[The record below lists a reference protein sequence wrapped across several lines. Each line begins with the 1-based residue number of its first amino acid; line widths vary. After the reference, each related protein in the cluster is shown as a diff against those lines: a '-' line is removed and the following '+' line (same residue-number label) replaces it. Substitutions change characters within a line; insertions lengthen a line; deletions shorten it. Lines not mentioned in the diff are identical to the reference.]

1 MSKHLAALREKDE
14 VLTHL
19 AVGYRQAGFV
29 GEKIAPVVYTEKEG
43 IKVPVYGKGSFV
55 EYETERAVGAA
66 SNVITLDRGKTLPVV
81 LEEHDLAAGVDYRE
95 QHESR
100 HDEKAKA
107 ARRVTTGIQLKQEL
121 EIARLIQDKSVYQ
134 SGHVEDLAQKATSQW
149 THADSD
155 VQELLETAK
164 EKVRAA
170 CGIRPNILVV
180 GAQVLSKLRMNEGLR
195 SNLSGNDRKVLLN
208 IETLKNLLDVD
219 DIIVGESVYAEGS
232 GKATK
237 DVWGNFASLIV
248 RPTIVSDGNDEGQ
261 TGFAY
266 TFRRRGMPVVDR
278 YDGVGGKMEYV
289 RYTDIRKAAVV
300 GGACGYL
307 FQNPIAV

>member
-1 MSKHLAALREKDE
+1 MSKHLAALRERDE

-19 AVGYRQAGFV
+19 AAGYRQAGFV
-29 GEKIAPVVYTEKEG
+29 GEQIAPVVYTEKEG

-66 SNVITLDRGKTLPVV
+66 SNVITMDRGKTLPVV

-107 ARRVTTGIQLKQEL
+107 ARRVAAGIQLKQEL
-121 EIARLIQDKSVYQ
+121 EIARLIQSKSVYQ
-134 SGHVEDLAQKATSQW
+134 SGHTEDLASAAEKQW
-149 THADSD
+149 SHEQSD
-155 VQELLETAK
+155 VQEALEKAK

-180 GAQVLSKLRMNEGLR
+180 GAQVLSKLRMNAGLR
-195 SNLSGNDRKVLLN
+195 GHLSGSERKVLLN
-208 IETLKNLLDVD
+208 VETLKHLLDVD
-219 DIIVGESVYAEGS
+219 DIIVGESVFAPNS
-232 GKATK
+232 GKDTQ

-261 TGFAY
+261 TAFAY
-266 TFRRRGMPVVDR
+266 TFRRRGMPMVDR
-278 YDGVGGKMEYV
+278 YDEVGGKVEMV
-289 RYTDIRKAAVV
+289 RYTDIRKPAVV
-300 GGACGYL
+300 GSACGYL
-307 FQNPIAV
+307 FQNVIA